1 MKFFLDACMPY
12 SSKEIFQKYGEVT
25 HARDIGMTGATDKE
39 IIQYALKNKA
49 ILVTKDLDFGNTL
62 LYPVES
68 HFGVNCFFD
77 CGLCPRHHSHTN
89 LLNIV
94 LTNRRDSSCWYCFFY
109 HKEGQPVYVL
119 TT

>member
-62 LYPVES
+62 LYPIES
-68 HFGVNCFFD
+68 HFGVIILRAPFYFTAKQINNVLREF
-77 CGLCPRHHSHTN
+77 LSSV
-89 LLNIV
+89 NIEELKDAV
-94 LTNRRDSSCWYCFFY
+94 TIVELGRYRIRR
-109 HKEGQPVYVL
+109 
-119 TT
+119 

>member
-25 HARDIGMTGATDKE
+25 HARDIGMTGATDKA

-62 LYPVES
+62 LYPIES
-68 HFGVNCFFD
+68 HFGVIILRTPFYFTAKQINNVLIEF
-77 CGLCPRHHSHTN
+77 LSSV
-89 LLNIV
+89 NIEELKNAV
-94 LTNRRDSSCWYCFFY
+94 TIVELGRYRIRR
-109 HKEGQPVYVL
+109 
-119 TT
+119 